1 MNSTGTL
8 VHRTGDS
15 VHALTLMAERSL
27 HRTKR
32 TAQGGMILCHVMSSH
47 SVSITGN
54 EVGLVVVSY
63 LLHFEGSS
71 GSATLEQTG
80 LAGMWGPIRREI
92 ERERE
97 RE

>member
-1 MNSTGTL
+1 
-8 VHRTGDS
+8 
-15 VHALTLMAERSL
+15 
-27 HRTKR
+27 
-32 TAQGGMILCHVMSSH
+32 VMSSH